1 MIESKRTLVIA
12 FIIFILMLSTL
23 IFMSNAINDSENF
36 GKLYSLLLVTNAIGL
51 LILVYLIG
59 RNIRHLLKQLKE
71 KRPGSRLTLRMV
83 ATFILL
89 AIIPLLIV
97 YFFSTDFIR
106 RGIDNWFD
114 VRIEAALTDSLD
126 LSKEA
131 ISLRM
136 RELLKTTEQ
145 IAVDLTESDQ
155 SDINLTSLH
164 LENLQNEI
172 ISPILNTSDLLD
184 TSKLDDF
191 RIRHGAEELAI
202 LTRKGRVLATS
213 STQTDIIPHTPGE
226 STLLQLRQGRNY
238 IGLEPI
244 RDAGLFIRALVKIP
258 NNNLDNKTRMLQA
271 LYPISSHIN
280 ELAEN
285 VQGAYAKYQ
294 ELAYLRKPLQLSF
307 NMTLTLVLLFSILS
321 SVLAAFHFARKLTS
335 PIQDLAEGTRRIA
348 QGDYGKQLVVSSSD
362 DLGFLVQSFNVMSKK
377 IAAAQHE
384 LDTQR
389 TYLQTV
395 LGKLSSGVLTFDAD
409 LNLRTAN
416 ASANQILDTNL
427 VPYLGGSLNEV
438 PESETKLA
446 ALFESIEPKLVLQSD
461 DWQKQVV
468 LFGAA
473 GRQVLM
479 CRGTA
484 LDIADEEGHVIVFDD
499 VTALIQGQ
507 KDAAWSEVARR
518 LAHEIKNP
526 LTPIQLSA
534 ERLRHKY
541 LSKMEGS
548 DAETLDRLTNTIVQ
562 QVGTMKDMVNTFS
575 DYARPSQIKTEPLNV
590 NPMIEEVSTL
600 YQQMNTEVEVKLNLD
615 EKLPLIEADHNRLR
629 QLLNNLIK
637 NAIEATEELDKPE
650 VKIQTKT
657 IHSAGKE
664 LIEIRII
671 DNGSGFPDDLI
682 GEIFEPYVTTKARG
696 TGLGLAIVKKIVEE
710 HGGIVWVD
718 NNKKQGGRVV
728 IRLPLLMEN
737 QNVEPNNIESSNIHS
752 IEKARNKSI

>member
-1 MIESKRTLVIA
+1 MIIAVIV
-12 FIIFILMLSTL
+12 FILMLSSL
-23 IFMSNAINDSENF
+23 VFMSNAINDSENF
-36 GKLYSLLLVTNAIGL
+36 GKLYSLLLVTNAASL
-51 LILVYLIG
+51 LILIYLIG
-59 RNIRHLLKQLKE
+59 RNIKQLLSQLKE

-83 ATFILL
+83 TTFILL

-97 YFFSTDFIR
+97 YWFSTDFIR
-106 RGIDNWFD
+106 RGIDDWFD

-145 IAVDLTESDQ
+145 IAADLAESERPEI
-155 SDINLTSLH
+155 SFTSLH
-164 LENLQNEI
+164 LDNLQSE
-172 ISPILNTSDLLD
+172 ISPSTLDIIELD
-184 TSKLDDF
+184 TSKLDDL
-191 RIRHGAEELAI
+191 RIRNGAEELAI
-202 LTRKGRVLATS
+202 LSRKGRIIATS
-213 STQTDIIPHTPGE
+213 STQTDIIPNTPGE

-244 RDAGLFIRALVKIP
+244 RDAGLFIRSVVKIP
-258 NNNLDNKTRMLQA
+258 DHNLDSKTRMLQA
-271 LYPISSHIN
+271 LYPISTHIN

-307 NMTLTLVLLFSILS
+307 NMTLTLVLLFSIFS
-321 SVLAAFHFARKLTS
+321 AVLAAFHSARKLTS

-348 QGDYGKQLVVSSSD
+348 QGDYGKQLTVSSSD
-362 DLGFLVQSFNVMSKK
+362 DLGFLVQSFNEMSSK
-377 IAAAQHE
+377 IATAQQE
-384 LDTQR
+384 LDSQR
-389 TYLQTV
+389 SYLQTV
-395 LGKLSSGVLTFDAD
+395 LGKLSSGVLTFDSD

-416 ASANQILDTNL
+416 TSANQILDTNL
-427 VPYLGGSLNEV
+427 SPYLGGSFGDI
-438 PESETKLA
+438 PESESKLA
-446 ALFESIEPKLVLQSD
+446 SLFESIEPKLRHQSG

-468 LFGAA
+468 LFNAA

-479 CRGTA
+479 CRGAT
-484 LDIADEEGHVIVFDD
+484 LENADEKGHVIVFDD

-541 LSKMEGS
+541 LSKMDGA

-575 DYARPSQIKTEPLNV
+575 DYARPSQIKTEPLNI
-590 NPMIEEVSTL
+590 NPMVEEVSSL
-600 YQQMNTEVEVKLNLD
+600 YHHVNSDIEVNLELD
-615 EKLPLIEADHNRLR
+615 QKLPLIEADHNRLR
-629 QLLNNLIK
+629 QILNNLIK
-637 NAIEATEELDKPE
+637 NAVEATENVARPNIRIL
-650 VKIQTKT
+650 TKT
-657 IHSAGKE
+657 ILSSGRE
-664 LIEIRII
+664 LIEIRIT
-671 DNGSGFPDDLI
+671 DNGVGFPDDLI
-682 GEIFEPYVTTKARG
+682 GEIFEPYVTTKSRG

-710 HGGIVWVD
+710 HSGIVWVE
-718 NNKKQGGRVV
+718 NNKGSGGSVV
-728 IRLPLLMEN
+728 IRLPIVIEN
-737 QNVEPNNIESSNIHS
+737 HDSPLSNVHS
-752 IEKARNKSI
+752 IQEARKNIT